1 MTDALVFAVVT
12 PIFGALLALVAG
24 LRWDRSGWL
33 VAVATSVVEL
43 GLALAVALTVLD
55 DGRQSYELAGFAPPA
70 GIELVADGLS
80 TPVLVLVA
88 AVSLAVL
95 AYARHAGPR
104 GNAFYTMYLLLVTG
118 LAGVTLTG
126 DIFNMYV
133 FLEIT
138 GIAAYALVASGDS
151 ARSAVAS
158 LKYLVVGTIGAS
170 LFLLGAGYAFVA
182 TGTLNMV
189 DLSAQLAEAGYDS
202 RLVLAAFGLLVTGL
216 LVKVAL
222 FPVHSWQPDA
232 YATAPDSVSAY
243 ISALVS
249 TVAAYA
255 LARILLTVFGVDFF
269 AAVPVAQDAVVYAG
283 VVSIVAG
290 SVLAVLQSDL
300 KRMLAY
306 SSVAQFG
313 MIVAAFGLAAES
325 ATIGGVIH
333 LVGHAVL
340 KGGLF
345 AAVGVVAAQT
355 GARTVDEYAGL
366 AGRHPLSAAAVAVL
380 ALSLVGVPPGVGF
393 VGKWYIAVGAVESD
407 AWLVAAVILGSTLLT
422 LAYVA
427 RVVERMYFADQPAPA
442 SDPATTSPDP
452 SEDEPAGVPAVDGGE
467 PTGGASTGG
476 DEPIDSGDTPTDSD
490 TVTESDNGERAVSI
504 GMVAVVVLAAVAGIA
519 LGLGGSAIEN
529 FLEPTLN
536 RVFGT

>member
-1 MTDALVFAVVT
+1 MTDALVFSVVV

-24 LRWDRSGWL
+24 VRWDRSGW
-33 VAVATSVVEL
+33 VVATLTSAVEL
-43 GLALAVALTVLD
+43 GLAGVVALTVLE

-70 GIELVADGLS
+70 GIELVADGVS

-88 AVSLAVL
+88 TVSLAVL
-95 AYARHAGPR
+95 CYARRAGPR

-126 DIFNMYV
+126 DVFNMYV

-138 GIAAYALVASGDS
+138 GIAAYALVASGES

-158 LKYLVVGTIGAS
+158 LKYLLVGTIGAS

-189 DLSAQLAEAGYDS
+189 DLSAQLAEVGYDS
-202 RLVLAAFGLLVTGL
+202 RLVLAAFGLMVTGL

-232 YATAPDSVSAY
+232 YATAPDSVSTY

-249 TVAAYA
+249 TVSAYA
-255 LARILLTVFGVDFF
+255 LARLLLTVFGVEFLR
-269 AAVPVAQDAVVYAG
+269 AVPVAQDAVVYAG

-306 SSVAQFG
+306 SSVSQFG
-313 MIVAAFGLAAES
+313 MIVAAFGLAVES
-325 ATIGGVIH
+325 AVVGGVVQ

-345 AAVGVVAAQT
+345 AAVGLVAAQT

-366 AGRHPLSAAAVAVL
+366 AGRRPLSAAAVAVL

-393 VGKWYIAVGAVESD
+393 VGKWYIAVGAVESG
-407 AWLVAAVILGSTLLT
+407 AWVVTAVILGSTLLT

-427 RVVERMYFADQPAPA
+427 RVVERMYFAEGSAPDR
-442 SDPATTSPDP
+442 SPVPTSTDP
-452 SEDEPAGVPAVDGGE
+452 SSDEPVGVPAADGG
-467 PTGGASTGG
+467 GRSAS
-476 DEPIDSGDTPTDSD
+476 
-490 TVTESDNGERAVSI
+490 V
-504 GMVAVVVLAAVAGIA
+504 GMVAVVVLAAVAGVA
-519 LGLGGSAIEN
+519 LGFVGSEIEG
-529 FLEPTLN
+529 FLEPALN
-536 RVFGT
+536 RVFEP